1 MLCAAA
7 DIFSL
12 GTILYEIFA
21 KSIAAHDIAYTGSPE
36 EFQIYATRVRVLCMH
51 PAACL
56 SCFPPGIN
64 FCISTPVFKQV
75 VARLLRTAWCP
86 LHRWLVGTGELCL
99 HVVYVLVRCTDHDD
113 HVHICPA
120 NPCKT

>member
-56 SCFPPGIN
+56 YCRAKLTHLSPCFQA
-64 FCISTPVFKQV
+64 SS
-75 VARLLRTAWCP
+75 ARLLRTAWCF
-86 LHRWLVGTGELCL
+86 LRRWLVGTGELSL
-99 HVVYVLVRCTDHDD
+99 HVMYMLVRCAVHDD
-113 HVHICPA
+113 HVHICAA